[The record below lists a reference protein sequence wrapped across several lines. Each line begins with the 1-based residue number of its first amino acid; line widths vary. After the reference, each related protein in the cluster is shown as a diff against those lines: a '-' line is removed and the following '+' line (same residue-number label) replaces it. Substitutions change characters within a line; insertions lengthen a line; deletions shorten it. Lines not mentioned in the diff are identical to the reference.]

1 MKKDLKY
8 FMIANDEP
16 EIISVEGVERFKDEE
31 GNVIPLDIEVLS
43 QEKIQKITDAYTER
57 RIATDKRGNP
67 IIAPN
72 GDVAYKVKKDG
83 EKMVRHLIVEA
94 LKCPDLKAKELMD
107 YYKCVDITEMPLKVF
122 RKTAE
127 YQYVS
132 RMVMSVNGMG
142 SFGLDDDD
150 LVNEAKNS

>member
-8 FMIANDEP
+8 FMMANDEP

-72 GDVAYKVKKDG
+72 GDVAYKVKKDS

-94 LKCPDLKAKELMD
+94 LKFPDLKDPEIMNFH
-107 YYKCVDITEMPLKVF
+107 KCVDITEMPLKVF
-122 RKTAE
+122 RKAAE
-127 YQYVS
+127 YQYVA

-142 SFGLDDDD
+142 SFALDDDD
-150 LVNEAKNS
+150 LVNEAKN